1 MLGFGSKFIPT
12 KLPSISR
19 IFISFHVSPC
29 RTVTALPDLTFTTR
43 GTQLFQ
49 LNNYKGRAIHS
60 NETMGTTNGT
70 TQSTGAL
77 DEGQIFEW
85 YPLDLVRDY
94 EQQKQHDHNDQLQNG
109 SNGTTHK
116 PEPFALVVLNQPLT
130 HLGLVKRLWKNASI
144 RVAADGGANCLYDVA
159 GKNGDH
165 DFDDLTAI
173 IGDLDSLTTET
184 RTYFT
189 THSSSPTA
197 SQTAIIHEPSQYST
211 DFAKSVDYLRGP
223 SCSKPD
229 APPPDI
235 VAIGGLGG
243 RVDQGL
249 SQLHHL
255 YLFQSSPTYADGR
268 MYLFSG
274 ESLTFLLK
282 SGTHRIRVR
291 EPGQANQPEKDVF
304 AKWVG
309 ILPVKEPSRIWTKGL
324 EWDVEDWP
332 TEFGGQV
339 STSNHVLPETE
350 VVEVRATKDV
360 LFTIALRDL

>member
-1 MLGFGSKFIPT
+1 MSST
-12 KLPSISR
+12 
-19 IFISFHVSPC
+19 
-29 RTVTALPDLTFTTR
+29 
-43 GTQLFQ
+43 
-49 LNNYKGRAIHS
+49 NN
-60 NETMGTTNGT
+60 T
-70 TQSTGAL
+70 TQTTGATGE
-77 DEGQIFEW
+77 DQIFEW
-85 YPLDLVRDY
+85 HPIDLIREY
-94 EQQKQHDHNDQLQNG
+94 EHQKKQHDQQNDQLQNS
-109 SNGTTHK
+109 SNGATTTHK
-116 PEPFALVVLNQPLT
+116 PGRFALVVLNQPLT

-159 GKNGDH
+159 GMNGDH
-165 DFDDLTAI
+165 CFDDLTAI

-189 THSSSPTA
+189 THSSS
-197 SQTAIIHEPSQYST
+197 SQTKTAIIHDPNQYST
-211 DFAKSVDYLRGP
+211 DFGKSVDYLRGP

-229 APPPDI
+229 APLPDI
-235 VAIGGLGG
+235 IAIGGLGG

-255 YLFQSSPTYADGR
+255 YLFQSSPSYADGR

-282 SGTHRIRVR
+282 SGTHKIRVR
-291 EPGQANQPEKDVF
+291 EPGQANKTEKDVF

-332 TEFGGQV
+332 TEFGGQM
-339 STSNHVLPETE
+339 STSNHVLPATE
-350 VVEVRATKDV
+350 VVEVRTTRDV
-360 LFTIALRDL
+360 LFTIALRDI